1 MTPEVENYYENYFD
15 LFTTDGWK
23 QYVEQVEAEKDN
35 FSLESVKD
43 DKDLYAKQGQLY
55 VINNI
60 LNFESMIRTAY
71 DSLKEDEDV
80 EAV

>member
-1 MTPEVENYYENYFD
+1 MTPEVEKYYENYFD
-15 LFTTDGWK
+15 LFTTNGWK

-35 FSLESVKD
+35 FSLEGVKD

-71 DSLKEDEDV
+71 DNLKEDEDV

>member
-1 MTPEVENYYENYFD
+1 MTPEVEKYYENYFD

-35 FSLESVKD
+35 FLIENIKD
-43 DKDLYAKQGQLY
+43 DRDLYAKQGQLY

-60 LNFESMIRTAY
+60 LNFESMIRNAY
-71 DSLKEDEDV
+71 DSIQEDED
-80 EAV
+80 A

>member
-1 MTPEVENYYENYFD
+1 MTPEVEKYYENYFD

-35 FSLESVKD
+35 FSLEGVKD